1 MKRIIVLLLLL
12 LPIGVFSQE
21 IKIAY
26 VNTEEVFNMMPE
38 YEEAEL
44 KFASTSEMYQK
55 EYESL
60 NDQLKIKLAEFQKIE
75 AELNENLKLRRQ
87 QELQELYDRIQ
98 NYFQNAQQELPQ
110 ERAKLLAPVQE
121 ILIKAIKDVGEEQG
135 YTCIFDDQTMLYIG
149 KSAIDATPLV
159 KAKLGLK

>member
-26 VNTEEVFNMMPE
+26 VNTGEVFNMMPE

-44 KFASTSEMYQK
+44 KYASTSEMYQK
-55 EYESL
+55 EYKDL
-60 NDQLKIKLAEFQKIE
+60 QDQLNIKMEEFQKIE
-75 AELNENLKLRRQ
+75 ATLNENIKVRKQ
-87 QELQELYDRIQ
+87 QELQEMYDKIQ
-98 NYFQNAQQELPQ
+98 NYVQLAQQELPQ
-110 ERAKLLAPVQE
+110 EREKLLAPVQE
-121 ILIKAIKDVGEEQG
+121 KLINAIKEVGDEQG
-135 YTCIFDDQTMLYIG
+135 YTGIFDVQTMLFVG